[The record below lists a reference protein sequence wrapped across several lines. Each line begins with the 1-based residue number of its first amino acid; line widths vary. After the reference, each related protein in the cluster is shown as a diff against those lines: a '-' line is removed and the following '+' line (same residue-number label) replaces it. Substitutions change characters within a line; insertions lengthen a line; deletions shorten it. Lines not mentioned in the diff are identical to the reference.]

1 MVMTDKYLMERD
13 KGRFIYMYL
22 SVSIYVYLAW
32 YMIMTAK
39 CERLSANR
47 QRDHDR
53 LYKETKIMP
62 GRLFCMERVEHC

>member
-1 MVMTDKYLMERD
+1 
-13 KGRFIYMYL
+13 
-22 SVSIYVYLAW
+22 
-32 YMIMTAK
+32 MIMTAK